1 MNVTLITTDG
11 KKSKVNIKTF
21 VEARALVC
29 NSQYNSPA
37 EIIVMMDGT
46 FILIDEEGKLKNLD
60 INEIATKI
68 AHENHSIYPSDC
80 IVGDVL
86 FVDDVDEFDGLP
98 YDNEKGR

>member
-21 VEARALVC
+21 VEARELVC

-60 INEIATKI
+60 INE
-68 AHENHSIYPSDC
+68 NHSIYPSDC

-98 YDNEKGR
+98 YE